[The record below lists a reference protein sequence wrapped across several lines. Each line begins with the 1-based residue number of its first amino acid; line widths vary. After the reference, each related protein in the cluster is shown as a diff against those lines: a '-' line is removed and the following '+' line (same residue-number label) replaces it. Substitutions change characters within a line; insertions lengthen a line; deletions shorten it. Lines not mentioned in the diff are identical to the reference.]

1 MCDSLEVRC
10 VCRETRRQLVSWFS
24 WNRRANQMDHGRW
37 MRRVRRVLKVDM
49 ERATSRLRVRS
60 VARARVED
68 EDRLWG
74 LLCAVLD
81 GAAEK

>member
-1 MCDSLEVRC
+1 M
-10 VCRETRRQLVSWFS
+10 
-24 WNRRANQMDHGRW
+24 
-37 MRRVRRVLKVDM
+37 KVDM

-74 LLCAVLD
+74 LLCVVLETVL
-81 GAAEK
+81 EK

>member
-1 MCDSLEVRC
+1 
-10 VCRETRRQLVSWFS
+10 
-24 WNRRANQMDHGRW
+24 MDHGRW